1 MQSLGEHRG
10 SWAGTT
16 RFRLLP
22 SDGPHEGTAIATV
35 SAGAGGHLTSLAYT
49 WEHPIDGPQDGLL
62 VFGAAEDPDRVVA
75 LWGDSWHQ
83 TTAQVLTGVVDGRA
97 VTLRCTYGGDWE
109 WIITVDQTDTE
120 TLRIRMDNVV
130 PASMAAEG
138 HSSGAYWAMD
148 TELRRIG

>member
-1 MQSLGEHRG
+1 MQRLGEHLG
-10 SWAGTT
+10 PWVGTT

-22 SDGPHEGTAIATV
+22 TDAPHEGTASATV
-35 SAGAGGHLTSLAYT
+35 SAGGHLTSLAYT

-62 VFGAAEDPDRVVA
+62 VLGAAEDPDRVVA

-83 TTAQVLTGVVDGRA
+83 TTAQVLTGVVDGSV
-97 VTLRCTYGGDWE
+97 VTVRCAYAGDWE
-109 WIITVDQTDTE
+109 WIITVDVTDTD

-138 HSSGAYWAMD
+138 HSTGPYWAMD
-148 TELRRIG
+148 TELRRRE